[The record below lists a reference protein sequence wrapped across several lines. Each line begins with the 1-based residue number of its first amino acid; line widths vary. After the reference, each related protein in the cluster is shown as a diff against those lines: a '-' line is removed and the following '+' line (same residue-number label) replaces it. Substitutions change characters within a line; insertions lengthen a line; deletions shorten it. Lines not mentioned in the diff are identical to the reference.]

1 MQNLNSGRATG
12 LNLQAIG
19 VFCEVVQQRSFSKG
33 AERVGVSQSAASQQI
48 AHLEQVL
55 GFKLIDRSY
64 RPLQVT
70 DEGELYYKGCLQ
82 ILGEHN
88 RVLDSISRKRKS
100 TAGQVRVFSIYSIGL
115 HTLNEIV
122 RNYMQENPGST
133 VHLEYY
139 HPRKVYEAI
148 RNDEAE
154 VGVIS
159 YPRRGRHI
167 EVLPWVDEE
176 MVLACP
182 PGHPLSASKRID
194 VSKLAGANFV
204 GFDKELTIRKEID
217 KFFRGREI
225 GVNILSEFDNI
236 ETIKQ
241 ALDISDAVSIL
252 PRSGIEREV
261 ERGIITEVHLDNF
274 DLVRPVGLIYRS
286 KRELSA
292 TAGEFMRFLM
302 SSGSVQ
308 GRPPA

>member
-1 MQNLNSGRATG
+1 MQDLNSGRNTG
-12 LNLQAIG
+12 LNLQAIS
-19 VFCEVVQQRSFSKG
+19 VFCEVVQQRSFSRG
-33 AERVGVSQSAASQQI
+33 AERVGVTQSAASQQI

-100 TAGQVRVFSIYSIGL
+100 TSGQVRVVSIYSVGL

-159 YPRRGRHI
+159 YPRSGRHI
-167 EVLPWVDEE
+167 EVLPWADEE

-182 PGHPLSASKRID
+182 PGHPLSVSKSID
-194 VSKLAGANFV
+194 VSKLAGVNFV
-204 GFDKELTIRKEID
+204 GFDKGLTIRKEID

-286 KRELSA
+286 RRDLSA

-302 SSGSVQ
+302 TSGSAR
-308 GRPPA
+308 GRPRV

>member
-1 MQNLNSGRATG
+1 MQDLSIGRTSG
-12 LNLQAIG
+12 LNLQAIS
-19 VFCEVVQQRSFSKG
+19 VFCEVVRQRSFSRG
-33 AERVGVSQSAASQQI
+33 AERVGVTQSAASQQI

-70 DEGELYYKGCLQ
+70 EEGELYYKGCLQ

-88 RVLDSISRKRKS
+88 RVLDAINRKRNS
-100 TAGQVRVFSIYSIGL
+100 TEGQVRVVSIYSVGL
-115 HTLNEIV
+115 HSLNEIV
-122 RNYMQENPGST
+122 RSYMQESPGST
-133 VHLEYY
+133 VRLEYY
-139 HPRKVYEAI
+139 HPLKVYEAI

-159 YPRRGRHI
+159 YPKSGRHI

-194 VSKLAGANFV
+194 ISKIAGVNFV
-204 GFDKELTIRKEID
+204 GFEKELTIRKKID
-217 KFFRGREI
+217 RFLRSKGIE
-225 GVNILSEFDNI
+225 VNILSEFDNI

-252 PRSGIEREV
+252 PRSGITREV

-274 DLVRPVGLIYRS
+274 DLSRPVGLIYRS
-286 KRELSA
+286 RRDLSA
-292 TAGEFMRFLM
+292 TASEFIRFLM
-302 SSGSVQ
+302 SSGSA
-308 GRPPA
+308 GGLPGA